1 MNDHP
6 KEVRLHDDQI
16 VLYQR
21 EDVESAVWHARM
33 SFPKK
38 YKGWVRRTTNKTNLE
53 EAKLSAVM
61 LYAEFTQRLEQ
72 NLPVKRVTFREIASL
87 FIQDA
92 HRRHTEGIRSI
103 GRTEVI
109 AGTLRRYLVPYFGD
123 KDIAAINKRDVMNY
137 RQWRKDFYITG
148 AGSRGHSTVKKLPSS
163 ATIKQEWSVLRGVFL
178 NALDLGYVTQNVMPM
193 LKYEPSKVNKR
204 PGFTAQEF
212 EHLVGFMDQWVNQT
226 NHTRVFKDRYLMR
239 DYVMIMTNS
248 GMRKG
253 EARVLKWRDVNYYK
267 NDIGTWVTLNV
278 RGKTGSRLVV
288 CQPNTEQYFAR
299 LKRRGFLIEPDDL
312 VFCHEDGLPINDY
325 RSYYNMLKAAG
336 LDRDT
341 TGKPRTVYSLRHTYA
356 TVRLENGSSVYWLK
370 QNMGTSVEMIEN
382 HYGQTR
388 VLEGIEYQTQDRKM
402 AQPYD
407 PDAKRDIIY

>member
-1 MNDHP
+1 MHECP
-6 KEVRLHDDQI
+6 
-16 VLYQR
+16 
-21 EDVESAVWHARM
+21 
-33 SFPKK
+33 FPKNIRA
-38 YKGWVRRTTNKTNLE
+38 GFAARQTKTNLE

-72 NLPVKRVTFREIASL
+72 NLPVKRVTFWEIASL

-148 AGSRGHSTVKKLPSS
+148 EGSRGHSTVKKLPSS

-178 NALDLGYVTQNVMPM
+178 HALDLGYVTQNVMPM

-226 NHTRVFKDRYLMR
+226 NHTRVLKDRYLMR

-407 PDAKRDIIY
+407 PDVKRDIIY

>member
-1 MNDHP
+1 M
-6 KEVRLHDDQI
+6 V
-16 VLYQR
+16 
-21 EDVESAVWHARM
+21 
-33 SFPKK
+33 
-38 YKGWVRRTTNKTNLE
+38 
-53 EAKLSAVM
+53 
-61 LYAEFTQRLEQ
+61 LYAEFEQRLVQ
-72 NLPVKRVTFREIASL
+72 NLPIRRVTFKEVGSL
-87 FIQDA
+87 FLQDA

-103 GRTEVI
+103 GRTQVI
-109 AGTLRRYLVPYFGD
+109 EGTLRRYLVRYFGD

-148 AGSRGHSTVKKLPSS
+148 EGSRGHSTVKKLPSS
-163 ATIKQEWSVLRGVFL
+163 ATVKQEWSVLRGVFL
-178 NALDLGYVTQNVMPM
+178 HALDLGYVTQNVMPM

-299 LKRRGFLIEPDDL
+299 LKRRGFLTEPDDL

-325 RSYYNMLKAAG
+325 RSYYNMIRAAG

-388 VLEGIEYQTQDRKM
+388 VLEGIEYQTKDRKM